1 MSYHE
6 LSLLSESSAAATLAH
21 LIQDRQNPEPEQL
34 DVILSV
40 DQLIPAV
47 TLLREAWWGYLAAI
61 TGLDE
66 TAAANQFTVLY
77 HFVNGPATL
86 TLRVAVPCTQAVV
99 PSLCGIIPAASFY
112 ERELQEMF
120 GITVA
125 NTPNSD
131 YLFLP
136 DEWPKGVYPLRKTY
150 QPA

>member
-1 MSYHE
+1 MSQHE
-6 LSLLSESSAAATLAH
+6 LSPTPDTSAAATLAH
-21 LIQDRQNPEPEQL
+21 LIHNRQNPEAEQL
-34 DVILSV
+34 DVVISV
-40 DQLIPAV
+40 AELLPAV

-61 TGLDE
+61 TGLDDG
-66 TAAANQFTVLY
+66 AAASQFTVLY

-86 TLRVAVPCTQAVV
+86 TLRLAVPYDQAVV

-112 ERELQEMF
+112 ERELQEML
-120 GITVA
+120 GITVS
-125 NTPNSD
+125 NTPNND